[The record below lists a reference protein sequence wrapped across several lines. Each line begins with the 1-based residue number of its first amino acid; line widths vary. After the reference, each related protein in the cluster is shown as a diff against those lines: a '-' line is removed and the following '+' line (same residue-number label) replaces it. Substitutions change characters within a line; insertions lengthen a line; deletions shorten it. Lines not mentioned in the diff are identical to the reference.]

1 MTPTTKTP
9 PDVDTDAERSAWI
22 EKNPL
27 RKWRKS
33 KGLSL
38 MDTCA
43 TLECGISTVQAWE
56 AGARIPTDEWFAK
69 LASATNGAT
78 PAAGWKR
85 WYNRR
90 PKP

>member
-9 PDVDTDAERSAWI
+9 PDVATDRRAWI
-22 EKNPL
+22 NKNPL

-43 TLECGISTVQAWE
+43 TLGCGISTVQAWE

-69 LASATNGAT
+69 LAEATDGAT
-78 PAAGWKR
+78 PSTGWKR
-85 WYNRR
+85 WFNRR